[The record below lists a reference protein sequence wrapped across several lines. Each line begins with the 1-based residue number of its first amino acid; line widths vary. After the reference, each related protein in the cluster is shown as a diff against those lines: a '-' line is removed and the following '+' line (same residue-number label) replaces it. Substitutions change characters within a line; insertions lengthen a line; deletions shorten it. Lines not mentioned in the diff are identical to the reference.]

1 MTRQTAAISAGPG
14 RNRPGRA
21 RTRLLT
27 GEAAATAAAHD
38 THDQPRPDE
47 TSRRAI
53 QAADR
58 PHAPPAGNG
67 PAGSPPPAHP
77 AETAG
82 TAPWP
87 TPCQAPTVRPTSP
100 DRYA

>member
-1 MTRQTAAISAGPG
+1 MTRETAAISAGPG

-27 GEAAATAAAHD
+27 GEAAAIAAAHD
-38 THDQPRPDE
+38 AHDQPRPGE

-58 PHAPPAGNG
+58 P
-67 PAGSPPPAHP
+67 
-77 AETAG
+77 
-82 TAPWP
+82 
-87 TPCQAPTVRPTSP
+87 QAPRPVTGLP
-100 DRYA
+100 VHRHLRTRGKQPAPRHG